1 MEAVRG
7 GDIGGSGNVSGGGG
21 GGKPSGCCAAAS
33 LPLTSRIYPIIL
45 SQKTL

>member
-1 MEAVRG
+1 MKAARG
-7 GDIGGSGNVSGGGG
+7 GDIGGSGNDSGGG